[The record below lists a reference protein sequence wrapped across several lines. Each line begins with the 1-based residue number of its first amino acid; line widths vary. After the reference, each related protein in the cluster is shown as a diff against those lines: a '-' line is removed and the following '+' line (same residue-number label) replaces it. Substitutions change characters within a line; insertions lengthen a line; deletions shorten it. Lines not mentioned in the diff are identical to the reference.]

1 MSYAELQ
8 VTSHFSFLRGAS
20 SPEELFATAAR
31 LGIPALGIADRHSGA
46 GLVHAHE
53 AAKETG
59 VRLVVGCRV
68 DLAGGPSLLL
78 YPTDRAAYGRMC
90 RVLTLGKSRAG
101 KGQCIS
107 AGTILARG
115 VRA

>member
-31 LGIPALGIADRHSGA
+31 LGVPALGMGDRHSVA

-59 VRLVVGCRV
+59 VRLVVACRV
-68 DLAGGPSLLL
+68 DLAGGPSTASRSR
-78 YPTDRAAYGRMC
+78 PRAAISPTCQWRSSVVEAAC
-90 RVLTLGKSRAG
+90 RSPRLSGLR
-101 KGQCIS
+101 
-107 AGTILARG
+107 
-115 VRA
+115 